1 MALGLDLEQA
11 LTLSYRGSF
20 TCSGS
25 SSSSVCLLPLSPR
38 LFDGE
43 EKGHIERGVKD
54 LRLTSSK
61 LPELLAV
68 LVLLSV
74 CAGVKPVFAAPNAVI
89 QNDTSYVDISGFYHV
104 VGEVKNT
111 GDVWLQ
117 FIQVSASFKDQNGV
131 VLDIK
136 PATPWLLRLPPN
148 TAAGFDAIEL
158 NTTLAAKIRTYS
170 LTLTYQPAQP
180 LSILLRVGNITSSKN
195 ALGWLQ
201 LQGQVANIGDSISE
215 YTIVTGTFYGAD
227 GKVVYVAFTSPTQ
240 ATIQPGTSQPFTL
253 SVVDTT
259 RVKLVSTYSV
269 AAESSQ
275 YVSVAEFPWQPAVIL
290 GVVLSLGLFVLR
302 RRHTIGY

>member
-1 MALGLDLEQA
+1 MVLGLDLERA
-11 LTLSYRGSF
+11 LTLNCRRLF
-20 TCSGS
+20 TCSVS
-25 SSSSVCLLPLSPR
+25 SSSSVCLLLLSLR

-43 EKGHIERGVKD
+43 GKERIERGVKD
-54 LRLTSSK
+54 LRLTLSE
-61 LPELLAV
+61 LPRLFLV
-68 LVLLSV
+68 FVLLGL
-74 CAGVKPVFAAPNAVI
+74 CAAVKPVFAAPNAVI

-136 PATPWLLRLPPN
+136 PATPWLLRLPTN

-158 NTTLAAKIRTYS
+158 NTTLAAKIRSYS
-170 LTLTYQPAQP
+170 LVLTYQPAQP
-180 LSILLRVGNITSSKN
+180 ISILLRVGNLTSSKN

-201 LQGQVANIGDSISE
+201 VQGQVANVGDSVSE
-215 YTIVTGTFYGAD
+215 NTIVTGTFYGAD

-259 RVKLVSTYSV
+259 RVDLVNTYSV

-290 GVVLSLGLFVLR
+290 GVVLLFGLFVLR
-302 RRHTIGY
+302 KRPAQ

>member
-1 MALGLDLEQA
+1 
-11 LTLSYRGSF
+11 LSR
-20 TCSGS
+20 
-25 SSSSVCLLPLSPR
+25 R

-43 EKGHIERGVKD
+43 GKEDSERGVTD
-54 LRLTSSK
+54 LRLTLLR
-61 LPELLAV
+61 LPELFLVIV
-68 LVLLSV
+68 LVSL
-74 CAGVKPVFAAPNAVI
+74 CAVMKPVFAATNAVI
-89 QNDTSYVDISGFYHV
+89 QNDASYVDISGFYHV

-131 VLDIK
+131 VVDIK

-158 NTTLAAKIRTYS
+158 NTTLAAKILSYS
-170 LTLTYQPAQP
+170 LILTYQPAQP
-180 LSILLRVGNITSSKN
+180 LSVMLRVGNLTSSKN

-201 LQGQVANIGDSISE
+201 VQGQVANAGDSISE
-215 YTIVTGTFYGAD
+215 NTIVTGTFYGAD

-259 RVKLVSTYSV
+259 RVSLVNTYSV
-269 AAESSQ
+269 AAESLQ
-275 YVSVAEFPWQPAVIL
+275 YISVAEFQRQPALIL
-290 GVVLSLGLFVLR
+290 GAVLLLGLFVLR
-302 RRHTIGY
+302 RRTDR